1 MLEIEIIHT
10 PEELENTAKISVK
23 YELWGTENMPETYA
37 KMGYILHDGFYVK
50 MVCMEKNPLRKYKN
64 HKDPV
69 SPKNS
74 TTVSSSSF
82 SSSPKKNSMALSL
95 SRRRVRYCSAIG

>member
-37 KMGYILHDGFYVK
+37 KMGYILHDVA
-50 MVCMEKNPLRKYKN
+50 LR
-64 HKDPV
+64 
-69 SPKNS
+69 
-74 TTVSSSSF
+74 
-82 SSSPKKNSMALSL
+82 L
-95 SRRRVRYCSAIG
+95 RRDLCFC